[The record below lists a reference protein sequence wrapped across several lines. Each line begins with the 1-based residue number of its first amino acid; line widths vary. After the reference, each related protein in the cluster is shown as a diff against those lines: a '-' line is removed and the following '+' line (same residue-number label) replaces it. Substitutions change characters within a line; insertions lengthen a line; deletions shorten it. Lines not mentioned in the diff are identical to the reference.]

1 MLMDF
6 KSGDKTNQVNS
17 VFNAQKQIN
26 AYGISKY
33 EDQKLYT
40 KDGMNFFSCVIPA
53 KDLKL

>member
-6 KSGDKTNQVNS
+6 KSGDKTSQVNS

-40 KDGMNFFSCVIPA
+40 KDGMNFFSCVVPA